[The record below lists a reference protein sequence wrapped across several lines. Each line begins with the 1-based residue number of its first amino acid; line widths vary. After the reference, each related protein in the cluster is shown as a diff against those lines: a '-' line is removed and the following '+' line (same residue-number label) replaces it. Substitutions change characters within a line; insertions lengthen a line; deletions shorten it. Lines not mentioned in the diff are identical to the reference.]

1 MPSPTILD
9 SHTELQVGDLLNEIP
24 AIGKMGL
31 PGGLPDDV
39 LTRMDLIMKQEVQE
53 ASNIVAGARRHGT
66 KNQMD

>member
-1 MPSPTILD
+1 
-9 SHTELQVGDLLNEIP
+9 
-24 AIGKMGL
+24 MGL